1 MKSNYSRENNNDL
14 DKDRKKEHM
23 VEKTIDAR
31 GLTCPKPV
39 ILTKKEMDQSQPQ
52 DVVLVDVDNEMA
64 VANLRK
70 LANSQEAEYASVK
83 LGDKHYQVRI
93 TVTKEGG
100 KETEMPQNL
109 QNCSIAGQKKTV
121 VVISS
126 DKMGDGE
133 EKLGEILMK
142 GFVYALTKE
151 MEQSQPQD
159 VILVDVDNEMAVE
172 NLRKLANSQE
182 AEYAS
187 VKLGDK
193 HYQVRITVT
202 KEGGKEAE
210 MPQNLQNCSIAGSK
224 KTVVVI
230 SSDKMGDGEEK
241 LGEILMKGFVY
252 ALTQLDT
259 LPSTVLL
266 YNKGS

>member
-1 MKSNYSRENNNDL
+1 MKSSYSRENNNDL

-23 VEKTIDAR
+23 VEKRIDAR

-39 ILTKKEMDQSQPQ
+39 ILTK
-52 DVVLVDVDNEMA
+52 
-64 VANLRK
+64 
-70 LANSQEAEYASVK
+70 
-83 LGDKHYQVRI
+83 
-93 TVTKEGG
+93 
-100 KETEMPQNL
+100 
-109 QNCSIAGQKKTV
+109 
-121 VVISS
+121 
-126 DKMGDGE
+126 
-133 EKLGEILMK
+133 
-142 GFVYALTKE
+142 KE

-202 KEGGKEAE
+202 KEGGKETE

-266 YNKGS
+266 YNKGAFLSCEGSPVLVDLQTLAEAGVEILTCGTCLNYYGLEEKLQVGSVANMYVIVETQAKADLIIKP

>member
-1 MKSNYSRENNNDL
+1 MKSSYLKENNNDL
-14 DKDRKKEHM
+14 DKKKKEYTM
-23 VEKTIDAR
+23 EKTIDAR

-52 DVVLVDVDNEMA
+52 DVILVDVDNEMA

-109 QNCSIAGQKKTV
+109 QNCSITGPKKTV

-142 GFVYALTKE
+142 GF
-151 MEQSQPQD
+151 
-159 VILVDVDNEMAVE
+159 I
-172 NLRKLANSQE
+172 
-182 AEYAS
+182 
-187 VKLGDK
+187 
-193 HYQVRITVT
+193 
-202 KEGGKEAE
+202 
-210 MPQNLQNCSIAGSK
+210 
-224 KTVVVI
+224 
-230 SSDKMGDGEEK
+230 
-241 LGEILMKGFVY
+241 Y

-259 LPSTVLL
+259 LPSTVQI
-266 YNKGS
+266 GRAHV